1 MRAIKLITIFL
12 LISGLMACQN
22 ATLISET
29 KVIAT
34 PEKIENLVLYLEPNL
49 FYQLK
54 TGRYLDSIKSALEKK
69 FQKNGFETQI
79 VEISDTVI
87 DEGQLNAAIK
97 RLKPTHIFR
106 MKTISAMTVNGNPQ
120 NITWQI
126 EVHQRG
132 AKTNSNTFEAAVM
145 KSQSQIADSYK
156 SIYKFNIQSEICTG
170 LRALRAST
178 CADEFASTIDA
189 ALIKNSIR

>member
-1 MRAIKLITIFL
+1 
-12 LISGLMACQN
+12 
-22 ATLISET
+22 
-29 KVIAT
+29 
-34 PEKIENLVLYLEPNL
+34 L
-49 FYQLK
+49 FYKLR

-79 VEISDTVI
+79 VEISDSVI

-106 MKTISAMTVNGNPQ
+106 MKTISAMTVNGDTQ

-132 AKTNSNTFEAAVM
+132 AKPNTNTFEAAVL
-145 KSQSQIADSYK
+145 KSQIFDSYQ

-178 CADEFASTIDA
+178 CADEFASTIEA
-189 ALIKNSIR
+189 ALIKNSIK

>member
-1 MRAIKLITIFL
+1 MRAIKIITIILF
-12 LISGLMACQN
+12 ISTLMACQN
-22 ATLISET
+22 ATLVSET
-29 KVIAT
+29 KVLAT

-49 FYQLK
+49 FYQLR

-79 VEISDTVI
+79 VEISDSVI

-106 MKTISAMTVNGNPQ
+106 MKTISAMTVNGDPQ

-126 EVHQRG
+126 EVHQRD
-132 AKTNSNTFEAAVM
+132 AKPDAKTFEAAVM
-145 KSQSQIADSYK
+145 NQKQIADSYK

-178 CADEFASTIDA
+178 CADEFASTIEA
-189 ALIKNSIR
+189 ALIKNSIK

>member
-1 MRAIKLITIFL
+1 MRLIKIITIIM

-22 ATLISET
+22 AALISET
-29 KVIAT
+29 KVTAT
-34 PEKIENLVLYLEPNL
+34 PENIENLVLYLEPNL

-79 VEISDTVI
+79 VEISDSVI
-87 DEGQLNAAIK
+87 DEGQLNASIK

-106 MKTISAMTVNGNPQ
+106 MRTISAMTVNGIPQ

-126 EVHQRG
+126 EVHQRS
-132 AKTNSNTFEAAVM
+132 AKLNTNTFEAAVI
-145 KSQSQIADSYK
+145 KNQNKTTDLYK
-156 SIYKFNIQSEICTG
+156 SIYKFNVQSEICIG

-178 CADEFASTIDA
+178 CADEFASTVEA
-189 ALIKNSIR
+189 ALIKNSIK

>member
-1 MRAIKLITIFL
+1 MRAIKIITIILF
-12 LISGLMACQN
+12 ISGLMACQN
-22 ATLISET
+22 ATLVSET
-29 KVIAT
+29 KVIAI

-49 FYQLK
+49 FYKLR

-79 VEISDTVI
+79 VEISDSVI

-106 MKTISAMTVNGNPQ
+106 MKTISAMTVNGDTQ

-126 EVHQRG
+126 EAYQRG
-132 AKTNSNTFEAAVM
+132 AKPNTKTFEAASM
-145 KSQSQIADSYK
+145 NNQNQIADSYK
-156 SIYKFNIQSEICTG
+156 SIYKFNVQSEICSG
-170 LRALRAST
+170 LRALRASI
-178 CADEFASTIDA
+178 CADEFASTIEA
-189 ALIKNSIR
+189 ALNKNSIK